1 MKLFFQ
7 YHKQHSFIPKI
18 HIPDIHIPD
27 IHIPDIH
34 TSNLPIETTRNIP
47 NPVNLGSMFQR
58 VKYSE
63 TCHSCHGVK

>member
-7 YHKQHSFIPKI
+7 YHKPHSFIPKI
-18 HIPDIHIPD
+18 LIPEIHN
-27 IHIPDIH
+27 
-34 TSNLPIETTRNIP
+34 SNLPVETTRNIP

-63 TCHSCHGVK
+63 SCHSCHGVK